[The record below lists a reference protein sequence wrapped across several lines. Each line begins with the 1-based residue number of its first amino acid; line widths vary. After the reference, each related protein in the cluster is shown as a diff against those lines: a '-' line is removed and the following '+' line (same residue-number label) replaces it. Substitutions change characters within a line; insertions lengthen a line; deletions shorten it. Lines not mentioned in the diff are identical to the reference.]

1 MFRTIQTD
9 SFAALLYANASGD
22 QACDAVANQCTHYC
36 NRNGNQNAGQLGEEQ
51 MGFSEKQA
59 VSLSDIIDGRLSK
72 QTCTDAAPDTAN
84 AVTSKGIQGIIVAEL
99 LFCLTDSK
107 ETNRSCNRTNQER

>member
-51 MGFSEKQA
+51 MDFSEKQA

-84 AVTSKGIQGIIVAEL
+84 AVPR
-99 LFCLTDSK
+99 
-107 ETNRSCNRTNQER
+107 RS